1 MRGLTAALLVALLVT
16 MTAGCGYHVAGS
28 ANVLPA
34 EVHTI
39 AVTPWR
45 NISTQ
50 YKISD
55 YIAEAVSRELIT
67 RTKYQVIADPAKAD
81 AVLSGSVANL
91 YSGAT
96 VSDPIKGATAA
107 QLVVQIQVKLTGKDG
122 KVIFERP
129 NIEFRERYE
138 ISVDPKQYF
147 DESQVAAQR
156 LSRDV
161 GHTIVSAILEAF

>member
-1 MRGLTAALLVALLVT
+1 MRGLWAAGVSAVLL
-16 MTAGCGYHVAGS
+16 AGCGYHVAGS

-45 NISTQ
+45 NVSTQ
-50 YKISD
+50 YKLSD

-81 AVLSGSVANL
+81 AVLSGSIANMF
-91 YSGAT
+91 SGAT

-122 KVIFERP
+122 MMLFERP
-129 NIEFRERYE
+129 NVEFRERYE

-147 DESQVAAQR
+147 DESQVAAER

>member
-1 MRGLTAALLVALLVT
+1 MRGLAAALLVMIT
-16 MTAGCGYHVAGS
+16 TGCGYHVAGS

-81 AVLSGSVANL
+81 AVLSGAIANL

-122 KVIFERP
+122 MVIFERP

>member
-1 MRGLTAALLVALLVT
+1 MRGLAAALLVM

-34 EVHTI
+34 DVHTI

-81 AVLSGSVANL
+81 AVLSGSIANL

-161 GHTIVSAILEAF
+161 SKTIVSAILEAF

>member
-1 MRGLTAALLVALLVT
+1 M
-16 MTAGCGYHVAGS
+16 
-28 ANVLPA
+28 
-34 EVHTI
+34 
-39 AVTPWR
+39 
-45 NISTQ
+45 
-50 YKISD
+50 
-55 YIAEAVSRELIT
+55 SRELIT
-67 RTKYQVIADPAKAD
+67 RTRYQVIADPAKAD
-81 AVLSGSVANL
+81 AVLSGAIANM

-107 QLVVQIQVKLTGKDG
+107 QMVVQIQVKLTGKDG

-138 ISVDPKQYF
+138 ISVNPQQYF

>member
-1 MRGLTAALLVALLVT
+1 LRGLAAAFLVALLLT
-16 MTAGCGYHVAGS
+16 TAGCGYHVAGS
-28 ANVLPA
+28 ANVLPSD
-34 EVHTI
+34 VHTI

-81 AVLSGSVANL
+81 AVLSGAIANL

-122 KVIFERP
+122 MVIFERP

-147 DESQVAAQR
+147 DESQVAAER

>member
-1 MRGLTAALLVALLVT
+1 LLAGCAAFLALAI
-16 MTAGCGYHVAGS
+16 AGCGYHVAGS

-39 AVTPWR
+39 AVTPWH

-81 AVLSGSVANL
+81 AVLSGAIANL

-138 ISVDPKQYF
+138 ISVDPRQYF
-147 DESQVAAQR
+147 DESQVATQR